1 MHRPCEPLAWAGGT
15 CSIWSVNPRA
25 RRIVDTAIDLAEKGG
40 FEAVRLRDVAA
51 EADVALGTL
60 YRYFRS
66 KEDMLIAALNS
77 EVEALETRMQARPI
91 LGSTPL
97 ERVDGFFRA
106 ATKGLMRRP
115 RLARAILRAAASG
128 DHELA
133 EKVAAFHSRMSA
145 MILTAMHASPA
156 SDNRPT
162 KPAKTTASGTEVPI
176 VTDAASEEV
185 AVAALLQHIWFSC
198 LIGWAGGLMGQHE
211 VIERMGTAT
220 ALFTRAT
227 QSKQTT

>member
-1 MHRPCEPLAWAGGT
+1 
-15 CSIWSVNPRA
+15 VNPRA

-77 EVEALETRMQARPI
+77 EVEALEARIQARPMS
-91 LGSTPL
+91 GDTPL
-97 ERVDGFFRA
+97 ERVDAFFRA

-145 MILTAMHASPA
+145 MILAAMHGRPVATRPVPGGNGAEPPA
-156 SDNRPT
+156 V
-162 KPAKTTASGTEVPI
+162 VP
-176 VTDAASEEV
+176 VAAADEI

-198 LIGWAGGLMGQHE
+198 LIGWAGGLMGQNE
-211 VIERMGTAT
+211 VIECMGTAT
-220 ALFTRAT
+220 ALLTRAT
-227 QSKQTT
+227 QTD

>member
-1 MHRPCEPLAWAGGT
+1 
-15 CSIWSVNPRA
+15 VNPRA
-25 RRIVDTAIDLAEKGG
+25 RRIVDTAIELAEKGG

-77 EVEALETRMQARPI
+77 EVESLEARIQARPMS
-91 LGSTPL
+91 GHTPL
-97 ERVDGFFRA
+97 ERVDAFFRA

-145 MILTAMHASPA
+145 MILAAMHGQPVATSANGASA
-156 SDNRPT
+156 PT
-162 KPAKTTASGTEVPI
+162 PLPV
-176 VTDAASEEV
+176 AADDEI

-198 LIGWAGGLMGQHE
+198 LIGWAGGLMGQNE
-211 VIERMGTAT
+211 VIERMGSAT
-220 ALFTRAT
+220 ALLIRAT
-227 QSKQTT
+227 QTN

>member
-1 MHRPCEPLAWAGGT
+1 LG
-15 CSIWSVNPRA
+15 VNPRA

-77 EVEALETRMQARPI
+77 EVESLEARIQARPMSGDTS
-91 LGSTPL
+91 LA
-97 ERVDGFFRA
+97 RVDAFFRA

-145 MILTAMHASPA
+145 MILAAMHGEPVAPVSTANGNRAAEGAAPGSRAADDAPA
-156 SDNRPT
+156 GDH
-162 KPAKTTASGTEVPI
+162 
-176 VTDAASEEV
+176 AAANVRVAADDEI
-185 AVAALLQHIWFSC
+185 AVAGILQHIWFSC
-198 LIGWAGGLMGQHE
+198 LIGWAGGLMNQNE
-211 VIERMGTAT
+211 VIDRMGSAT
-220 ALFTRAT
+220 ALLIRAT
-227 QSKQTT
+227 QAE

>member
-1 MHRPCEPLAWAGGT
+1 M
-15 CSIWSVNPRA
+15 NPRA

-66 KEDMLIAALNS
+66 KEDLLIAALTS
-77 EVEALETRMQARPI
+77 EMEGLEARIQTRPMPGDTSLA
-91 LGSTPL
+91 
-97 ERVDGFFRA
+97 RVDAFFRA

-145 MILTAMHASPA
+145 MILAAMHGTTVSA
-156 SDNRPT
+156 
-162 KPAKTTASGTEVPI
+162 AKEDGARIATPDET
-176 VTDAASEEV
+176 

-198 LIGWAGGLMGQHE
+198 LIGWAGGLMGQNE
-211 VIERMGTAT
+211 VIERMSTAA
-220 ALFTRAT
+220 ALLTRAT
-227 QSKQTT
+227 QPA

>member
-1 MHRPCEPLAWAGGT
+1 
-15 CSIWSVNPRA
+15 VNPRA

-66 KEDMLIAALNS
+66 KEDMLIAALAA
-77 EVEALETRMQARPI
+77 EVESLEVRIAARPMP
-91 LGSTPL
+91 GASSL
-97 ERVDGFFRA
+97 ERVDAFFRA

-115 RLARAILRAAASG
+115 RLTRAILRAAASG

-145 MILTAMHASPA
+145 MILAAMHGRPVETEAAAAGNGSPPSVA
-156 SDNRPT
+156 
-162 KPAKTTASGTEVPI
+162 AL
-176 VTDAASEEV
+176 AASKDEL
-185 AVAALLQHIWFSC
+185 AVAAMLQHIWFSC
-198 LIGWAGGLMGQHE
+198 LIGWAGGLMNQNE
-211 VIERMGTAT
+211 VIERMSTAT
-220 ALFTRAT
+220 ELLTRAVPET
-227 QSKQTT
+227 SHGESKR

>member
-1 MHRPCEPLAWAGGT
+1 LT
-15 CSIWSVNPRA
+15 VNPRA

-77 EVEALETRMQARPI
+77 EVESLEARIQARPMSGDTS
-91 LGSTPL
+91 LA
-97 ERVDGFFRA
+97 RVDAFFRA

-145 MILTAMHASPA
+145 MILAAMHGEP
-156 SDNRPT
+156 
-162 KPAKTTASGTEVPI
+162 
-176 VTDAASEEV
+176 
-185 AVAALLQHIWFSC
+185 VAALPAATGNGNRADVATAVHRASDGAPSGDELTEPVRVAADDEIAVAGILQHIWFSC
-198 LIGWAGGLMGQHE
+198 LIGWAGGLMNQNE
-211 VIERMGTAT
+211 VIERMGSAT
-220 ALFTRAT
+220 ALLIRAT
-227 QSKQTT
+227 QAE

>member
-1 MHRPCEPLAWAGGT
+1 LT
-15 CSIWSVNPRA
+15 VNPRA

-77 EVEALETRMQARPI
+77 EVESLEARIQARPMSGDTS
-91 LGSTPL
+91 LA
-97 ERVDGFFRA
+97 RVDAFFRA

-145 MILTAMHASPA
+145 MILAAMHGEP
-156 SDNRPT
+156 
-162 KPAKTTASGTEVPI
+162 
-176 VTDAASEEV
+176 
-185 AVAALLQHIWFSC
+185 VAALPAATGNGNRADVATAVHRASDGAPSGDELPEPVRVAADDEIAVAGILQHIWFSC
-198 LIGWAGGLMGQHE
+198 LIGWAGGLMNQNE
-211 VIERMGTAT
+211 VIERMGSAT
-220 ALFTRAT
+220 ALLIRAT
-227 QSKQTT
+227 QAE

>member
-1 MHRPCEPLAWAGGT
+1 M
-15 CSIWSVNPRA
+15 NPRA
-25 RRIVDTAIDLAEKGG
+25 RRIVDTAIELAEKGG

-66 KEDMLIAALNS
+66 KEDLLIAALTS
-77 EVEALETRMQARPI
+77 EVEGLEARLQSRPMP
-91 LGSTPL
+91 GATPL
-97 ERVDGFFRA
+97 ERVDSFFRA
-106 ATKGLMRRP
+106 ATRGLMRRP

-145 MILTAMHASPA
+145 MILAAMHGTRAEAPDVA
-156 SDNRPT
+156 AAP
-162 KPAKTTASGTEVPI
+162 PSGDEL
-176 VTDAASEEV
+176 

-198 LIGWAGGLMGQHE
+198 LIGWAGGLMGQNE
-211 VIERMGTAT
+211 VIERMSTASS
-220 ALFTRAT
+220 LLTRAM
-227 QSKQTT
+227 TTT

>member
-1 MHRPCEPLAWAGGT
+1 M
-15 CSIWSVNPRA
+15 NPRA

-77 EVEALETRMQARPI
+77 EVESLEARIQARPMA
-91 LGSTPL
+91 GHTPL
-97 ERVDGFFRA
+97 ERVDAFFRA

-145 MILTAMHASPA
+145 MILAAMHGQPVASQIA
-156 SDNRPT
+156 AT
-162 KPAKTTASGTEVPI
+162 GTDTVP
-176 VTDAASEEV
+176 VVLPVAADDEI

-198 LIGWAGGLMGQHE
+198 LIGWAGGLMGQNE
-211 VIERMGTAT
+211 VIDQMGSAT
-220 ALFTRAT
+220 ALLIRAT
-227 QSKQTT
+227 QAN

>member
-1 MHRPCEPLAWAGGT
+1 M
-15 CSIWSVNPRA
+15 NPRA

-66 KEDMLIAALNS
+66 KEDLLIAALTS
-77 EVEALETRMQARPI
+77 EVEGLEARLQARPMP
-91 LGSTPL
+91 GDTPL
-97 ERVDGFFRA
+97 ERVDSFFRA
-106 ATKGLMRRP
+106 ATRGLMRRP

-133 EKVAAFHSRMSA
+133 EKVAAFHSRVSA
-145 MILTAMHASPA
+145 MILAAMHGSLSAETGDA
-156 SDNRPT
+156 
-162 KPAKTTASGTEVPI
+162 
-176 VTDAASEEV
+176 DAAKHPAATADEL

-198 LIGWAGGLMGQHE
+198 LIGWGGGLMNQNE

-220 ALFTRAT
+220 SLLLRAT
-227 QSKQTT
+227 EPAGARPTRMEGEPKR

>member
-1 MHRPCEPLAWAGGT
+1 M
-15 CSIWSVNPRA
+15 NPRA

-77 EVEALETRMQARPI
+77 EVEALETRIQARPMS
-91 LGSTPL
+91 GHTPL
-97 ERVDGFFRA
+97 ERVDAFFRA

-145 MILTAMHASPA
+145 MILAAMHGQPVATQVA
-156 SDNRPT
+156 AGGNG
-162 KPAKTTASGTEVPI
+162 AEAATALPV
-176 VTDAASEEV
+176 AAADEI
-185 AVAALLQHIWFSC
+185 AVAGLLQHIWFSC
-198 LIGWAGGLMGQHE
+198 LIGWAGGLMGQNE
-211 VIERMGTAT
+211 VIDSMSTAT
-220 ALFTRAT
+220 ALLTRAT
-227 QSKQTT
+227 RTN

>member
-1 MHRPCEPLAWAGGT
+1 M
-15 CSIWSVNPRA
+15 NPRA

-66 KEDMLIAALNS
+66 KEDLLIAALTS
-77 EVEALETRMQARPI
+77 EMEGLEARIQSRPMP
-91 LGSTPL
+91 GDTPL
-97 ERVDGFFRA
+97 ERIDAFFRA
-106 ATKGLMRRP
+106 ATRGLMRRP

-145 MILTAMHASPA
+145 MILAAMHG
-156 SDNRPT
+156 
-162 KPAKTTASGTEVPI
+162 TTVAAAQEA
-176 VTDAASEEV
+176 DARKATADET
-185 AVAALLQHIWFSC
+185 AIAALLQHIWFSC
-198 LIGWAGGLMGQHE
+198 LIGWAGGLMNQNE
-211 VIERMGTAT
+211 VIERMSTAA
-220 ALFTRAT
+220 ALLTRA
-227 QSKQTT
+227 QQPA

>member
-1 MHRPCEPLAWAGGT
+1 M
-15 CSIWSVNPRA
+15 NPRA

-66 KEDMLIAALNS
+66 KEDLLIAALTS
-77 EVEALETRMQARPI
+77 EVEGLESRIQSRPMP
-91 LGSTPL
+91 GETPL
-97 ERVDGFFRA
+97 ERIDGFFRA
-106 ATKGLMRRP
+106 ATRGLMRRP

-145 MILTAMHASPA
+145 MILAAMHGSAPA
-156 SDNRPT
+156 
-162 KPAKTTASGTEVPI
+162 TAR
-176 VTDAASEEV
+176 DAEPREATADEA

-198 LIGWAGGLMGQHE
+198 LIGWAGGLMNQNE
-211 VIERMGTAT
+211 VIERMSTAA
-220 ALFTRAT
+220 ALLTRAP
-227 QSKQTT
+227 QSA

>member
-1 MHRPCEPLAWAGGT
+1 M
-15 CSIWSVNPRA
+15 NPRA

-77 EVEALETRMQARPI
+77 EVESLETRIQARPMA
-91 LGSTPL
+91 GASSL

-145 MILTAMHASPA
+145 MILAALHGVPIPTPPGGNGSSNASP
-156 SDNRPT
+156 
-162 KPAKTTASGTEVPI
+162 TAQPLPVVAGGVI
-176 VTDAASEEV
+176 AVNAASEDEI

-198 LIGWAGGLMGQHE
+198 LIGWAGGLMGQNE

-220 ALFTRAT
+220 SLLLRAT
-227 QSKQTT
+227 QPAGAAA

>member
-1 MHRPCEPLAWAGGT
+1 
-15 CSIWSVNPRA
+15 VNPRA

-77 EVEALETRMQARPI
+77 EVESLEARLQARPMP
-91 LGSTPL
+91 GSTPL
-97 ERVDGFFRA
+97 ERVDAFFRA
-106 ATKGLMRRP
+106 ATRGLMRRP

-145 MILTAMHASPA
+145 MILAAMHG
-156 SDNRPT
+156 R
-162 KPAKTTASGTEVPI
+162 PI
-176 VTDAASEEV
+176 VAPAADPAGGNGDRPAAPPPGTADEL
-185 AVAALLQHIWFSC
+185 AVAGLLQHIWFSC
-198 LIGWAGGLMGQHE
+198 LIGWAGGLMNQTE
-211 VIERMGTAT
+211 VLDRMASATSLLTRAIERD
-220 ALFTRAT
+220 
-227 QSKQTT
+227 

>member
-1 MHRPCEPLAWAGGT
+1 M
-15 CSIWSVNPRA
+15 NPRA
-25 RRIVDTAIDLAEKGG
+25 RRIVDTAIELAEKGG

-77 EVEALETRMQARPI
+77 EVESLEARIHARPMA
-91 LGSTPL
+91 GSTPL
-97 ERVDGFFRA
+97 ERVDAFFRA

-115 RLARAILRAAASG
+115 RLARAILRAATSG

-145 MILTAMHASPA
+145 MILAAMHGRPMAPVPA
-156 SDNRPT
+156 DNGN
-162 KPAKTTASGTEVPI
+162 GTEPPAPAP
-176 VTDAASEEV
+176 AATVDEL

-198 LIGWAGGLMGQHE
+198 LIGWAGGLMGQNE

-220 ALFTRAT
+220 ALLTRAT
-227 QSKQTT
+227 QTD

>member
-1 MHRPCEPLAWAGGT
+1 M
-15 CSIWSVNPRA
+15 NPRA

-66 KEDMLIAALNS
+66 KEDLLIAALTS
-77 EVEALETRMQARPI
+77 EVEGLEARIQARPMP
-91 LGSTPL
+91 GETPL
-97 ERVDGFFRA
+97 ERIDSFFRA
-106 ATKGLMRRP
+106 ATRGLMRRP

-145 MILTAMHASPA
+145 MILAAMHGTPGTAAVDGAAGDEPA
-156 SDNRPT
+156 ATGD
-162 KPAKTTASGTEVPI
+162 EL
-176 VTDAASEEV
+176 

-198 LIGWAGGLMGQHE
+198 LVGWGGGLMNQNE

-220 ALFTRAT
+220 SLLLRAT
-227 QSKQTT
+227 EPAGARPPRIEGEPKR

>member
-1 MHRPCEPLAWAGGT
+1 M
-15 CSIWSVNPRA
+15 NPRA

-77 EVEALETRMQARPI
+77 EMESLETRIQSRPMT
-91 LGSTPL
+91 GGTPL

-145 MILTAMHASPA
+145 MILAAMHGRQIPQSPGNGA
-156 SDNRPT
+156 
-162 KPAKTTASGTEVPI
+162 
-176 VTDAASEEV
+176 AASVSVNGQSDEI
-185 AVAALLQHIWFSC
+185 AIAALLQHIWFSC
-198 LIGWAGGLMGQHE
+198 LIGWAGGLMGQNE

-220 ALFTRAT
+220 ALLIRAT
-227 QSKQTT
+227 ETKQTAA

>member
-1 MHRPCEPLAWAGGT
+1 M
-15 CSIWSVNPRA
+15 NPRA

-66 KEDMLIAALNS
+66 KEDLLIAALTS
-77 EVEALETRMQARPI
+77 EVESLEARLASRPMP
-91 LGSTPL
+91 GESPL
-97 ERVDGFFRA
+97 DRVNSFFRA
-106 ATKGLMRRP
+106 ATRGLMRRP

-133 EKVAAFHSRMSA
+133 EKVAAFHSRMTA
-145 MILTAMHASPA
+145 MILSATHGRPITTSSASADPGNDGNGHVPAPAPDHA
-156 SDNRPT
+156 N
-162 KPAKTTASGTEVPI
+162 EI
-176 VTDAASEEV
+176 

-198 LIGWAGGLMGQHE
+198 LIGWAGGLLGQNE
-211 VIERMGTAT
+211 VIDQMGTAT
-220 ALFTRAT
+220 ALLMRAT
-227 QSKQTT
+227 QEM

>member
-1 MHRPCEPLAWAGGT
+1 M
-15 CSIWSVNPRA
+15 NPRA

-77 EVEALETRMQARPI
+77 EVESLEARLQARPMP
-91 LGSTPL
+91 GATPL
-97 ERVDGFFRA
+97 ERVDAFFRL

-145 MILTAMHASPA
+145 MILAAMH
-156 SDNRPT
+156 
-162 KPAKTTASGTEVPI
+162 GTPE
-176 VTDAASEEV
+176 
-185 AVAALLQHIWFSC
+185 AVATPGNGARPALSTAKQEEIEVSGLLQHMWFSC
-198 LIGWAGGLMGQHE
+198 LIGWAGGLMGQNE
-211 VIERMGTAT
+211 VIERMGSAT
-220 ALFTRAT
+220 ALLMRAM
-227 QSKQTT
+227 TTSGETNR

>member
-1 MHRPCEPLAWAGGT
+1 M
-15 CSIWSVNPRA
+15 NPRA
-25 RRIVDTAIDLAEKGG
+25 RRIVDTAIELAEKGG

-77 EVEALETRMQARPI
+77 EVEGLEARIQARPMS
-91 LGSTPL
+91 GDTPL
-97 ERVDGFFRA
+97 ARVDAFFRA

-145 MILTAMHASPA
+145 MILAAMHGQPVVAA
-156 SDNRPT
+156 V
-162 KPAKTTASGTEVPI
+162 SGNGAGDGPG
-176 VTDAASEEV
+176 AAAQVATHDEL

-198 LIGWAGGLMGQHE
+198 LIGWAGGLMGQND
-211 VIERMGTAT
+211 VIDRMGSAT
-220 ALFTRAT
+220 ALLLRAT
-227 QSKQTT
+227 NKD

>member
-1 MHRPCEPLAWAGGT
+1 M
-15 CSIWSVNPRA
+15 NPRA

-77 EVEALETRMQARPI
+77 EVEALESRIQARPMS
-91 LGSTPL
+91 GHTPL
-97 ERVDGFFRA
+97 ERVDAFFRA

-145 MILTAMHASPA
+145 MILAAMHG
-156 SDNRPT
+156 RPVAIHVAAT
-162 KPAKTTASGTEVPI
+162 VNGTEAPATRPVALEDEI
-176 VTDAASEEV
+176 

-198 LIGWAGGLMGQHE
+198 LIGWAGGLMGQNE
-211 VIERMGTAT
+211 VIERMGSAT
-220 ALFTRAT
+220 ALLIRAT
-227 QSKQTT
+227 QTT

>member
-1 MHRPCEPLAWAGGT
+1 M
-15 CSIWSVNPRA
+15 NPRA

-77 EVEALETRMQARPI
+77 EVEALEARIQARPMS
-91 LGSTPL
+91 GDTPL
-97 ERVDGFFRA
+97 ERVDAFFRA

-145 MILTAMHASPA
+145 MILAAMHGQPVATRPVPGGNGAEPPA
-156 SDNRPT
+156 V
-162 KPAKTTASGTEVPI
+162 VP
-176 VTDAASEEV
+176 VAAADEI

-198 LIGWAGGLMGQHE
+198 LIGWAGGLMGQNE
-211 VIERMGTAT
+211 VIECMGTAT
-220 ALFTRAT
+220 ALLTRAT
-227 QSKQTT
+227 QTD

>member
-1 MHRPCEPLAWAGGT
+1 M
-15 CSIWSVNPRA
+15 NPRA
-25 RRIVDTAIDLAEKGG
+25 RRIVDTAIELAEKGG

-77 EVEALETRMQARPI
+77 EVESLEARIQARPMA
-91 LGSTPL
+91 GSTPL
-97 ERVDGFFRA
+97 ERVDAFFRA

-115 RLARAILRAAASG
+115 RLARAILRAATSG

-145 MILTAMHASPA
+145 MILAAMHGRPIVAVRSDVDAPNGSEPPAEAPAA
-156 SDNRPT
+156 SDD
-162 KPAKTTASGTEVPI
+162 EL
-176 VTDAASEEV
+176 

-198 LIGWAGGLMGQHE
+198 LIGWAGGLMGQNE

-220 ALFTRAT
+220 ALLTRAT
-227 QSKQTT
+227 QPD

>member
-1 MHRPCEPLAWAGGT
+1 M
-15 CSIWSVNPRA
+15 NPRA
-25 RRIVDTAIDLAEKGG
+25 RRIVDTAIELAEKGG

-66 KEDMLIAALNS
+66 KEDMLIAALSS
-77 EVEALETRMQARPI
+77 EVESLETRIQARPMP
-91 LGSTPL
+91 GASPL
-97 ERVDGFFRA
+97 ERVDAFFRA

-133 EKVAAFHSRMSA
+133 EKVASFHSRMSA
-145 MILTAMHASPA
+145 MILAAMHGAPLAAALPQAGNGAGHAVLSAPA
-156 SDNRPT
+156 
-162 KPAKTTASGTEVPI
+162 
-176 VTDAASEEV
+176 AADEL
-185 AVAALLQHIWFSC
+185 AIAALLQHVWFSC
-198 LIGWAGGLMGQHE
+198 LIGWAGGLMGQNE

-220 ALFTRAT
+220 SLLLRAT
-227 QSKQTT
+227 KNSHSAK

>member
-1 MHRPCEPLAWAGGT
+1 M
-15 CSIWSVNPRA
+15 NPRA

-66 KEDMLIAALNS
+66 KEDMLIAALTS
-77 EVEALETRMQARPI
+77 EVEGLEARIQARPMV
-91 LGSTPL
+91 GDTPL
-97 ERVDGFFRA
+97 ARVDAFFRV

-145 MILTAMHASPA
+145 MILAAMHAEPVAVPA
-156 SDNRPT
+156 GNGAHPPRL
-162 KPAKTTASGTEVPI
+162 
-176 VTDAASEEV
+176 AASEDELSV
-185 AVAALLQHIWFSC
+185 AILLQHMWFSC
-198 LIGWAGGLMGQHE
+198 LIGWAGGLMSQNE

-220 ALFTRAT
+220 SLLTRAA
-227 QSKQTT
+227 QSNGAR

>member
-1 MHRPCEPLAWAGGT
+1 M
-15 CSIWSVNPRA
+15 NPRA

-66 KEDMLIAALNS
+66 KEDLLIAALTS
-77 EVEALETRMQARPI
+77 EVEGLESRLQSRPMPG
-91 LGSTPL
+91 LSPL
-97 ERVDGFFRA
+97 ERVDSFFRA

-133 EKVAAFHSRMSA
+133 EKVAAFHSRVSA
-145 MILTAMHASPA
+145 MILGAMHGRPVPPA
-156 SDNRPT
+156 AEGHAPEAP
-162 KPAKTTASGTEVPI
+162 PATA
-176 VTDAASEEV
+176 DEV

-198 LIGWAGGLMGQHE
+198 LIGWAGGLMNQNE

-220 ALFTRAT
+220 SLLMRAT
-227 QSKQTT
+227 EPA

>member
-1 MHRPCEPLAWAGGT
+1 
-15 CSIWSVNPRA
+15 VNPRA

-66 KEDMLIAALNS
+66 KEDMLIAALSS
-77 EVEALETRMQARPI
+77 EVESLEARLQTRPMS
-91 LGSTPL
+91 GTTPL
-97 ERVDGFFRA
+97 ARVDAFFRA

-133 EKVAAFHSRMSA
+133 EKVASFHSRMSA
-145 MILTAMHASPA
+145 MILAAMHGEPVAAASSNGAEALP
-156 SDNRPT
+156 
-162 KPAKTTASGTEVPI
+162 
-176 VTDAASEEV
+176 VTDAEELD
-185 AVAALLQHIWFSC
+185 VAALLQHIWFSC
-198 LIGWAGGLMGQHE
+198 LIGWAGGLMNQNE
-211 VIERMGTAT
+211 VLERMGRAAQLLIRPAPAA
-220 ALFTRAT
+220 ALK
-227 QSKQTT
+227 S